1 MQPDTNQ
8 SRPGD
13 VPKFPRVKCSDLFE
27 CMMENDGVNAKVGEH
42 MENEKLV
49 AQIKAGID
57 TADNMLALWEQN
69 RGMIGK
75 LARRYSAYAD
85 IEDLQQE
92 GYLALYDAI
101 DGFKPD
107 KGVRFLSYA
116 TTIIERKMRR
126 YIYDNGSSV
135 RIPEHEQAKMYEYK
149 KMVNA
154 FQTYLGRKPT
164 RQEIA
169 YNMGLSDKGVRE
181 LEKTVRMG
189 QIASLDTP
197 LTDENGADT
206 LIDIIPDENNAML
219 AVMDD
224 MQREELESVIWGMVD
239 SLPGNQGAVLRGRF
253 LQGQTLKEVGDKMG
267 MTAERTRTMQNN
279 ALRELRQGENRRVLS
294 SFWEG
299 SVYNAALHGS
309 GVERFNQTWTSSTE
323 RVALGL

>member
-1 MQPDTNQ
+1 
-8 SRPGD
+8 
-13 VPKFPRVKCSDLFE
+13 
-27 CMMENDGVNAKVGEH
+27 
-42 MENEKLV
+42 
-49 AQIKAGID
+49 
-57 TADNMLALWEQN
+57 
-69 RGMIGK
+69 
-75 LARRYSAYAD
+75 
-85 IEDLQQE
+85 
-92 GYLALYDAI
+92 
-101 DGFKPD
+101 
-107 KGVRFLSYA
+107 
-116 TTIIERKMRR
+116 
-126 YIYDNGSSV
+126 
-135 RIPEHEQAKMYEYK
+135 
-149 KMVNA
+149 
-154 FQTYLGRKPT
+154 
-164 RQEIA
+164 
-169 YNMGLSDKGVRE
+169 MGLSDKGVRE

-224 MQREELESVIWGMVD
+224 MQREELESVIWGWID
-239 SLPGNQGAVLRGRF
+239 SLPGTKARVLRGRF

-279 ALRELRQGENRRVLS
+279 ACGSSGRAENRRVLS